1 MQTGSR
7 SRRRRGLAAGRSE
20 RRTSPRSTCRRSNTG
35 TRRTDRASEANVG
48 GWDGYYTQVAIE
60 AGVETVATI
69 DNDFERFDA
78 FDTELVFSPE
88 EFEELDR
95 FLSA

>member
-1 MQTGSR
+1 
-7 SRRRRGLAAGRSE
+7 
-20 RRTSPRSTCRRSNTG
+20 
-35 TRRTDRASEANVG
+35 
-48 GWDGYYTQVAIE
+48 
-60 AGVETVATI
+60 VATI